1 MAISRAYRKGKQSTK
16 TNKKPTVHRH
26 IAEGGRV
33 CNLATDALLFARE
46 KEPLC
51 SRCRHSYTIYA
62 YDPTRPT
69 GNDDERNPIVM
80 YTHTARSQAAGPM

>member
-33 CNLATDALLFARE
+33 CNLATDALLFAPKKSLSAAVAVIHTPSMHMTPPDPLE
-46 KEPLC
+46 TMTKEIQ
-51 SRCRHSYTIYA
+51 S
-62 YDPTRPT
+62 
-69 GNDDERNPIVM
+69 
-80 YTHTARSQAAGPM
+80 